1 MKGKPVAEQEIGK
14 QLLQETVGYAET
26 SVCRR
31 KTLLHYFGEVY
42 DEAKCNAM
50 CDNCRN
56 PKQKFE
62 AEESLSLVLDTV
74 LDVKEKFKAKHVVQ
88 VLMGTKTA
96 ATKSYKHE
104 ALEVFGKGSFETEK
118 YWMAIIRQALVNNY
132 LEKDIENYGLLGVTE
147 KGKEFL
153 ENPHS
158 ILFTRDTDYDAAG
171 DDDEMAAGGGGQRGG
186 ASDETLFA
194 LLKDLRKKIAKQKGV
209 PPYVVF
215 QDPSLE
221 DMAIQYPINM
231 EEMKQITGVGSGKAL
246 RFGKEFVDL
255 ITKYVEEN
263 DITRPMD
270 MVVKSVVN
278 KSGAKVYIIQSID
291 RKLSL
296 GDIANA
302 KGMSMD
308 EVISEIE
315 SIVSSGTKVNI
326 SYYIN
331 SIIDDDKQ
339 EEIYEYFKESETDSI
354 IEALKELGEEDYT
367 EEEIRLVRIKFI
379 AELGH

>member
-1 MKGKPVAEQEIGK
+1 
-14 QLLQETVGYAET
+14 
-26 SVCRR
+26 
-31 KTLLHYFGEVY
+31 
-42 DEAKCNAM
+42 
-50 CDNCRN
+50 
-56 PKQKFE
+56 
-62 AEESLSLVLDTV
+62 
-74 LDVKEKFKAKHVVQ
+74 
-88 VLMGTKTA
+88 
-96 ATKSYKHE
+96 
-104 ALEVFGKGSFETEK
+104 
-118 YWMAIIRQALVNNY
+118 
-132 LEKDIENYGLLGVTE
+132 
-147 KGKEFL
+147 
-153 ENPHS
+153 
-158 ILFTRDTDYDAAG
+158 
-171 DDDEMAAGGGGQRGG
+171 MAANGGGQRGG

-255 ITKYVEEN
+255 IAQYVEEN

-296 GDIANA
+296 GDIGNA

-326 SYYIN
+326 NYYIN
-331 SIIDDDKQ
+331 SIIDEDKQ
-339 EEIYEYFKESETDSI
+339 EEIYEYFKESETDSVL
-354 IEALKELGEEDYT
+354 EALKELGEEDYT
-367 EEEIRLVRIKFI
+367 EEEIRLIRIKFI